1 MTRKPILFLI
11 VVLLL
16 CAGTLLFSADV
27 SEMAGALRVDPEKMT
42 GKGIKS
48 VRSRVCN
55 LIEYLP
61 DMTVLG
67 LREDGRVL
75 AYAFRPGDLPD
86 LSAVE
91 NAVAIAAGGTHC
103 AVVLRDGSVQVF
115 GDCSHGE
122 DKTAGWMLKTSAD

>member
-1 MTRKPILFLI
+1 MWVYPALEGAE
-11 VVLLL
+11 VLQDAVGFAVNTGFAVGVTENGSLVGSAFVPEGWEDML
-16 CAGTLLFSADV
+16 CVSASATLL
-27 SEMAGALRVDPEKMT
+27 
-42 GKGIKS
+42 
-48 VRSRVCN
+48 
-55 LIEYLP
+55 
-61 DMTVLG
+61 LG

-115 GDCSHGE
+115 GDCSRGE
-122 DKTAGWMLKTSAD
+122 DDTADWRLKTAAG